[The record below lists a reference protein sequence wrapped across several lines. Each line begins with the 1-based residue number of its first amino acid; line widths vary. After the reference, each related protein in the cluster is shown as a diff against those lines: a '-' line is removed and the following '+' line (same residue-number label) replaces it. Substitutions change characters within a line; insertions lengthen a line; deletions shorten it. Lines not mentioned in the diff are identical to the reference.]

1 MSFSSKTKEDLSKL
15 NNLNKRDQVE
25 RELARIFN

>member
-25 RELARIFN
+25 RELAWIFN